1 MGSPLAFENRRAE
14 LAEIGSLAALG
25 LGAAAGARAGAGAG
39 AGAAAGEVAQA
50 QEQAQLQGGQQV
62 RPLSAVSDDEVVESY
77 RDMVRPRGLLS
88 RYLSQGW

>member
-25 LGAAAGARAGAGAG
+25 LGAAAGA
-39 AGAAAGEVAQA
+39 AAGGVAQA
-50 QEQAQLQGGQQV
+50 QAQAQAQLQGGQQV

>member
-14 LAEIGSLAALG
+14 LAELGSLAALG
-25 LGAAAGARAGAGAG
+25 LGAAAGG
-39 AGAAAGEVAQA
+39 VAQA
-50 QEQAQLQGGQQV
+50 QAQLQGGQQV